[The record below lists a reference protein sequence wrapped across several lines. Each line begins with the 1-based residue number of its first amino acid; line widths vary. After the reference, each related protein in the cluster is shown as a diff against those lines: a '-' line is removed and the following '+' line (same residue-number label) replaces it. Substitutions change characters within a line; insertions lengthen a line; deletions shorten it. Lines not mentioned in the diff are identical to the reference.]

1 MSYEDWL
8 RNFDN
13 CQICNLTPESIIDDL
28 SESDWQNARI
38 LSVRIIFLILFYKK
52 LFKFY
57 FDLFKN
63 LFSMWQSQIFHGKWI
78 RGITAGGR
86 GQDNESNNFDFFHE
100 I

>member
-38 LSVRIIFLILFYKK
+38 LSVRIIF
-52 LFKFY
+52 
-57 FDLFKN
+57 
-63 LFSMWQSQIFHGKWI
+63 
-78 RGITAGGR
+78 
-86 GQDNESNNFDFFHE
+86 
-100 I
+100 

>member
-38 LSVRIIFLILFYKK
+38 LSVRIICLILFYNK

-57 FDLFKN
+57 FLLIQEFILHVAK
-63 LFSMWQSQIFHGKWI
+63 
-78 RGITAGGR
+78 
-86 GQDNESNNFDFFHE
+86 SN
-100 I
+100 ISW

>member
-38 LSVRIIFLILFYKK
+38 LSVHKFL
-52 LFKFY
+52 
-57 FDLFKN
+57 
-63 LFSMWQSQIFHGKWI
+63 QIF
-78 RGITAGGR
+78 
-86 GQDNESNNFDFFHE
+86 F
-100 I
+100 